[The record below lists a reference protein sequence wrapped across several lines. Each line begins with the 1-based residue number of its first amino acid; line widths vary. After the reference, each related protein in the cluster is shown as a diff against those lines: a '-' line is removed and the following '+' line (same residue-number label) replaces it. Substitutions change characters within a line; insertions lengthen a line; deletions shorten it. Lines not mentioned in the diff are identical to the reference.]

1 MTKPNVS
8 LKSKSKTTILRLI
21 SIRSA
26 SMDTKTAPRKSL
38 SLAQKM
44 MKQVKSKIQVIILA
58 IVIILLFG
66 LIGKNDFNDKLE
78 EAGQT
83 IEYVK

>member
-1 MTKPNVS
+1 MERRRFAS
-8 LKSKSKTTILRLI
+8 LVR
-21 SIRSA
+21 
-26 SMDTKTAPRKSL
+26 
-38 SLAQKM
+38 KM

>member
-1 MTKPNVS
+1 
-8 LKSKSKTTILRLI
+8 
-21 SIRSA
+21 
-26 SMDTKTAPRKSL
+26 MDTKTAPRKSL

>member
-1 MTKPNVS
+1 MERRRFAS
-8 LKSKSKTTILRLI
+8 LV
-21 SIRSA
+21 
-26 SMDTKTAPRKSL
+26 RKM
-38 SLAQKM
+38 K
-44 MKQVKSKIQVIILA
+44 KQVKSKIQVIILA

>member
-1 MTKPNVS
+1 MAQK
-8 LKSKSKTTILRLI
+8 
-21 SIRSA
+21 
-26 SMDTKTAPRKSL
+26 KSL

-44 MKQVKSKIQVIILA
+44 MKQMKSKIQVIILA
-58 IVIILLFG
+58 IIIVLLFG

-83 IEYVK
+83 IEYVKWI

>member
-1 MTKPNVS
+1 
-8 LKSKSKTTILRLI
+8 
-21 SIRSA
+21 
-26 SMDTKTAPRKSL
+26 MDTKTAPRKSL

-83 IEYVK
+83 IEYVKWF